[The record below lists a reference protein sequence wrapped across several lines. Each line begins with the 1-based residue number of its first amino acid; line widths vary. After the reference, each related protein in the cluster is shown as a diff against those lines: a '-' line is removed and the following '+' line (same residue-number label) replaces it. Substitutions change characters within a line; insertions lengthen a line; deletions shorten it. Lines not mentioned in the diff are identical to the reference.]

1 MQTLPAHTHSQ
12 ALAAQAVWRWSGLYL
27 VVHFLL
33 ASAGHALS
41 MPPLQAPWL
50 WPAAGFL
57 PTMLAFCPRRQW
69 LVLIV
74 AAAIAEILAVWAAS
88 TATINTGSIV
98 AVAGNMLEA
107 VIAALV
113 VTRLLP
119 QPWYRRT
126 SIEILAY
133 VCVAA
138 MVTPLIGAALTFGTA
153 LLHSDS
159 FALATNVFSAW
170 WASDVLGIV
179 LVNPLLGGAMLAFS
193 IRGSTRLRHF
203 AISGLIILIWLIS
216 VVLLVGRPS
225 GPPMFIASVPPTVL
239 SFTVLAFTLTCS
251 LALALL
257 VPPILTAAGSIIM
270 AITLNMFA
278 SVMPTPFGQLIFDSA
293 SAPHAAHL
301 ILIAASVC
309 SFLVSLV
316 RFEND
321 HAKAL
326 SVLRRTPDRVI
337 ADVATRLG
345 GCTVDTADECIM
357 QCLEMLGRVSGA
369 DRCVIME
376 FDRRGD
382 TFSQTH
388 AWRGEGVPDSQPTMQ
403 RQPLGAVEDTLR
415 GTEESGSLYL
425 QLRDL
430 PQDSGQA
437 RYMRAVGAAA
447 CAYAPLRR
455 SDGIAGVVGLTWLT
469 STRRWTRDTSVLLQ
483 STAQVL
489 GSTLM
494 RIDAQRNDQS
504 YRERLRELTAQM
516 ISLDDNIRRET
527 AADLHDGAAQSLA
540 VARLRLAQI
549 RSHTAP
555 SPEALRSVEEMIVTA
570 LTEIRG
576 VIRRMIPSEL
586 YELGLVHAL
595 RQFVTESSQQLD
607 FDLSIT
613 VDGEI
618 DRLSDH
624 IASLVYRSA
633 RELVT
638 NAIKHARAQ
647 SVNIDIRQSVH
658 ELHLVVR
665 DDGRGFQARRSGQRA
680 ADATGLGLFSLR
692 ERLRAVGGDISIASS
707 RDGTAVEIRVP
718 VHKSLPGLKQP
729 EAV

>member
-1 MQTLPAHTHSQ
+1 MFPPPANIAPPARTAPS
-12 ALAAQAVWRWSGLYL
+12 VWRWSALFL
-27 VVHFLL
+27 VVHYLL

-41 MPPLQAPWL
+41 IAPLQAPWL

-69 LVLIV
+69 IILIA
-74 AAAIAEILAVWAAS
+74 AAAIAELLAVLTAS
-88 TATINTGSIV
+88 AVTINTGSMLAI
-98 AVAGNMLEA
+98 AGNMLEA
-107 VIAALV
+107 VIATLV

-119 QPWYRRT
+119 KPWYRRT
-126 SIEILAY
+126 SIEILTY

-153 LLHSDS
+153 LSQSDS
-159 FALATNVFSAW
+159 FALASNVFSAW

-193 IRGSTRLRHF
+193 VRGSTRTRHF
-203 AISGLIILIWLIS
+203 AIAGIAIMIWMAS
-216 VVLLVGRPS
+216 VVWLVGRPS
-225 GPPMFIASVPPTVL
+225 GPPAIFASVPPTVL
-239 SFTVLAFTLTCS
+239 GFTVLAFSLTCA

-257 VPPILTAAGSIIM
+257 VPPLLTAAGSIIM
-270 AITLNMFA
+270 AITLNTFA
-278 SVMPTPFGQLIFDSA
+278 SALPTPFGQLIFDSA

-309 SFLVSLV
+309 SFLVALV
-316 RFEND
+316 RFENH

-326 SVLRRTPDRVI
+326 SILRRTPDRVVADI
-337 ADVATRLG
+337 ATKLG
-345 GCTVDTADECIM
+345 GCTVNTADECIL
-357 QCLEMLGRVSGA
+357 QCLEMLGTVSGA
-369 DRCVIME
+369 DRCVVME

-388 AWRGEGVPDSQPTMQ
+388 AWRGEGVPDSQPAMQ
-403 RQPLGAVEDTLR
+403 RQPVDAVAETLR
-415 GTEESGSLYL
+415 GTAEAGSLYL
-425 QLRDL
+425 RLRDL
-430 PQDSGQA
+430 PEDSRQSH
-437 RYMRAVGAAA
+437 YMRAVGAAA
-447 CAYAPLRR
+447 VAFAPLRR
-455 SDGIAGVVGLTWLT
+455 SDGIAGVIGLTWLT

-489 GSTLM
+489 GSTMM

-504 YRERLRELTAQM
+504 YRERLRELTAKM
-516 ISLDDNIRRET
+516 ISLDDRIRRET

-540 VARLRLAQI
+540 VARIRLAQV

-555 SPEALRSVEEMIVTA
+555 SPDALRSVEEMIVTA

-576 VIRRMIPSEL
+576 VVRRMIPSEL

-595 RQFVTESSQQLD
+595 RQFVTESRQQLD
-607 FDLSIT
+607 FDLSLT
-613 VDGEI
+613 VAGEI

-624 IASLVYRSA
+624 LASLVYRSA

-647 SVNIDIRQSVH
+647 SVSIHIRQSVH
-658 ELHLVVR
+658 ELHLAVR

-692 ERLRAVGGDISIASS
+692 ERLRAVGGDIDITSS
-707 RDGTAVEIRVP
+707 PDGTEVEISVP
-718 VHKSLPGLKQP
+718 LKKSAPNLDHTK
-729 EAV
+729 VI